1 MIATTGVRDVFR
13 KRARITSVIRRLLED
28 EDFLEVETP
37 VLEATAGVTGMLMGR
52 HHACCLA
59 ASLKSRCWHFYT
71 LEVTHPCLVGNSRCT

>member
-37 VLEATAGVTGMLMGR
+37 VLEATAGVAGVS
-52 HHACCLA
+52 CCSLA
-59 ASLKSRCWHFYT
+59 GVTQSAWLPVWSLRAGALT
-71 LEVTHPCLVGNSRCT
+71 LLR